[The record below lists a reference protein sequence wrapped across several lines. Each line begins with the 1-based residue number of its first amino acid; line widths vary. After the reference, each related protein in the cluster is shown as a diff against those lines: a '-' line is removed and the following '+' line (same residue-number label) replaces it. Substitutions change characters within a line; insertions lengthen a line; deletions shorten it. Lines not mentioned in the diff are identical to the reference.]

1 MKKWFLFTVFTSI
14 LFACSHRQFLKS
26 LNPYCGNSYR
36 GKTIFPADETD
47 PFYGK
52 TLKIHFE
59 GCSKN
64 EFRIPFQV
72 GEDQSR
78 TWMLTADKKTLI
90 LKHDHRHADGTPDS
104 VTMYGGV
111 SRSPKNALNQFF
123 PADAYTASLIPA
135 AATNEWNLVL
145 SEDGKT
151 LSYIL
156 KRNNKLRYHADFDLS
171 KPVSQ

>member
-1 MKKWFLFTVFTSI
+1 MKNLII
-14 LFACSHRQFLKS
+14 LLVSVLLITACSHRQFLKS
-26 LNPYCGNSYR
+26 LSPYCGNSYE
-36 GKTIFPADETD
+36 GKTIFPANETD

-52 TLKIHFE
+52 TLKIHFT

-72 GEDQSR
+72 GDDNSR
-78 TWMLTADKKTLI
+78 TWVLTANNKTLI

-104 VTMYGGV
+104 VTMYGGI
-111 SRSPKNALNQFF
+111 SRDPKNAFNQLF
-123 PADAYTASLIPA
+123 PADAYTALLIPA

-145 SEDGKT
+145 SPDGKT

-156 KRNNKLRYHADFDLS
+156 KRNNNLRFHADFDLS
-171 KPVSQ
+171 KPVHQ